1 MRALPTKR
9 FGLNLGDPV
18 CRPFGFR
25 YPAICLGYAAN
36 LWEQCFWEQ
45 YSGCSVRRAALIKGP
60 IP

>member
-36 LWEQCFWEQ
+36 LWEQCFWSNTPG
-45 YSGCSVRRAALIKGP
+45 SGAARGP
-60 IP
+60 Y

>member
-18 CRPFGFR
+18 CRPIGFR

-36 LWEQCFWEQ
+36 LWEQCFWSNTPG
-45 YSGCSVRRAALIKGP
+45 SGAARGP
-60 IP
+60 Y